1 MDDLS
6 EKTEWKEFS
15 LFKENEIEVSEVYKK
30 IVIVDLKG
38 KHFEF
43 NGRFSVIPKR
53 GVVVAKA
60 LP

>member
-15 LFKENEIEVSEVYKK
+15 LFKENEIEVSKVYKK

-43 NGRFSVIPKR
+43 NGRFSVAPK
-53 GVVVAKA
+53 GDVVVAKA